1 MIMYAESHRPVFLD
15 DVIGHQEIKKTLRTY
30 LETKPFTGAVF
41 LIGPPGIGKTT
52 MALCAA
58 RSFDF
63 DPLEINASKSIR
75 SFEDV
80 DKLKDS
86 CRSCINI
93 QSFIRGDTKRKTC
106 VILDE
111 IDGSDPHAQAKIVEW
126 MKDTSRTVPILCTGN
141 ELPTIFRRNSEIVQI
156 LRCFPPNHSDVQH
169 LFPDV
174 DAQSILKECQH
185 DIRRVFHRI
194 QYGESYVIKDY
205 PLPPTG
211 TQTEVAFLWKQQ
223 MFELPDP
230 LECLYDKLG
239 TEHSHKTMFEYKS
252 YDKHADTP
260 VTARRQKQSA
270 PGKLHK
276 TDPASSNPQPR
287 KKSGPRKARQ
297 ARDLKIQEE
306 SSGK

>member
-1 MIMYAESHRPVFLD
+1 
-15 DVIGHQEIKKTLRTY
+15 
-30 LETKPFTGAVF
+30 
-41 LIGPPGIGKTT
+41 
-52 MALCAA
+52 
-58 RSFDF
+58 
-63 DPLEINASKSIR
+63 
-75 SFEDV
+75 
-80 DKLKDS
+80 
-86 CRSCINI
+86 
-93 QSFIRGDTKRKTC
+93 

-126 MKDTSRTVPILCTGN
+126 MKDTSRTVPIICTGN

-211 TQTEVAFLWKQQ
+211 TQTEMAFLWKQQ

-230 LECLYDKLG
+230 LEYLYDKLG
-239 TEHSHKTMFEYKS
+239 TEHSHKTMFEYKT
-252 YDKHADTP
+252 YDKHADTS
-260 VTARRQKQSA
+260 VAGRRLKQSA

-276 TDPASSNPQPR
+276 TEQKDSSNPQAR
-287 KKSGPRKARQ
+287 KKPAPRKAKQ
-297 ARDLKIQEE
+297 AQGQKTQPDSKEM
-306 SSGK
+306 